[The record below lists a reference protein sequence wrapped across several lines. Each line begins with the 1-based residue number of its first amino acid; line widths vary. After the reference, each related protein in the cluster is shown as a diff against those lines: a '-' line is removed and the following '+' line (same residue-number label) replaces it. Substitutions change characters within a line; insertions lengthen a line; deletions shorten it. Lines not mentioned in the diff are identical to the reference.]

1 MFVTNGSSR
10 RLTRL
15 TLSIAYY
22 DMTGRELHKVE
33 VEKGVDI
40 PPGATRRRLYLRRG
54 TGSSHLYIIGQN
66 AQIVASNIRSR
77 QLW

>member
-33 VEKGVDI
+33 VEKVSI
-40 PPGATRRRLYLRRG
+40 SHPEPPRLGALFCRRG

-77 QLW
+77 